1 MFTPA
6 VRLPGAK
13 RAALMMLLLMAGA
26 VPAVAAEH
34 DGEEVQG
41 TAGWLYVT
49 GAMREA
55 ACRLEMSSRW
65 QSIELPAVS
74 AYQLLRPGDSGEPT
88 PFTLRLTGCMRSA
101 GSVLNSQNNTLAWS
115 SQQPIVTLTFTAAAD
130 AQTPELFQVK
140 GAEGIGLRLRDAQ
153 GNTLRPGVESAPG
166 FLTPGDNQLQFTI
179 APERTEAALKPD
191 AFRATLDFKLH
202 YQ

>member
-1 MFTPA
+1 MFVPA
-6 VRLPGAK
+6 VRCPGAK
-13 RAALMMLLLMAGA
+13 WAALMLLLTAGVA
-26 VPAVAAEH
+26 PAVAAEH

-115 SQQPIVTLTFTAAAD
+115 SQQPIVTLTFSAAAD

-166 FLTPGDNQLQFTI
+166 FLTPGDNQLQFTL
-179 APERTEAALKPD
+179 APERTAAALKPD

>member
-1 MFTPA
+1 MFAPV
-6 VRLPGAK
+6 VRRPGAK
-13 RAALMMLLLMAGA
+13 RAALMLLMAGVA
-26 VPAVAAEH
+26 PAVAAEH

-41 TAGWLYVT
+41 TVGWLYVT

-55 ACRLEMSSRW
+55 ACRLEMASRW

-74 AYQLLRPGDSGEPT
+74 AYQLLQPGDSGEPT

-179 APERTEAALKPD
+179 APERTAAALKAD
-191 AFRATLDFKLH
+191 AYRATLDFKLY